1 MLKIVNVTK
10 YVIVI
15 FDNSSNVHKSCEHK
29 IEYRPLIVHTYMFTF
44 VNTII
49 IKTHVNKKA
58 DSYHL
63 SALRLIVDT
72 AANASQQKY
81 TPIALGAKPLKL

>member
-1 MLKIVNVTK
+1 
-10 YVIVI
+10 
-15 FDNSSNVHKSCEHK
+15 
-29 IEYRPLIVHTYMFTF
+29 MFTF